1 MTVMKQHKKLL
12 CERNIRQRVVFKAR
26 VDIFEHTVYADVCA
40 NFSTYFHIASLL
52 QYDNAAE
59 SNSAQKQHSLSK
71 SQKML
76 AKPQQLISVHKDD

>member
-1 MTVMKQHKKLL
+1 MTVRKQHKKLL
-12 CERNIRQRVVFKAR
+12 CERDIRQCVVFKAR
-26 VDIFEHTVYADVCA
+26 VDIFEHTVYVFA

-52 QYDNAAE
+52 QYDNAAV